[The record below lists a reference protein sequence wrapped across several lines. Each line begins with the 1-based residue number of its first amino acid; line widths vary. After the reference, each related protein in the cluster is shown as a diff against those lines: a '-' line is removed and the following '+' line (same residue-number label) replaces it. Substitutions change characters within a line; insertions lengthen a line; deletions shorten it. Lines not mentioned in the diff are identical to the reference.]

1 MGQTVSCSERA
12 NRGAWYMVTEKPGNP
27 SSQRRFGVG
36 DPPGEVLLGQEEWR
50 CLGGRVL

>member
-1 MGQTVSCSERA
+1 MNLKSTIKHKENEEAKAIKRENLIQ
-12 NRGAWYMVTEKPGNP
+12 
-27 SSQRRFGVG
+27 QRRFGVG